1 MLDKSKIREEILSKR
16 RSLREKE
23 LRAMSKEIQ
32 KRLFFLPEF
41 QESRT
46 ISLYVDFDNEVRTKD
61 MIKDCIDKGKR
72 VVIPFIRSKDRA
84 IILSEVKD
92 IDKELEPSTF
102 GILEPAKG
110 YFRPV
115 PYNEIDT
122 VVVPGVAF
130 DAKGG
135 RLGYGGGYYD
145 RLLINV
151 NRKAHLIGLAF
162 EFQILKEVPQQ
173 SHDIVLES
181 IITEKR
187 IINCFS
193 NQN

>member
-1 MLDKSKIREEILSKR
+1 M
-16 RSLREKE
+16 
-23 LRAMSKEIQ
+23 
-32 KRLFFLPEF
+32 
-41 QESRT
+41 
-46 ISLYVDFDNEVRTKD
+46 YVDFDNEVRTKD

-110 YFRPV
+110 YLRPV

>member
-1 MLDKSKIREEILSKR
+1 MLDKSRIREEILSKR
-16 RSLREKE
+16 RSLNEKE
-23 LRAMSKEIQ
+23 LITMSREVQ
-32 KRLFFLPEF
+32 KRLFFLSGF

-46 ISLYVDFDNEVRTKD
+46 VSLYVDFDNEVMTKD
-61 MIKDCIDKGKR
+61 MIKDCINKGKR
-72 VVIPFIRSKDRA
+72 VVIPFIRSKDRS

-92 IDKELEPSTF
+92 IDKELKPSTF
-102 GILEPAKG
+102 GILEPARG
-110 YFRPV
+110 YLRPV
-115 PYNEIDT
+115 PCSEIDM

-145 RLLINV
+145 RLLTNV
-151 NRKAHLIGLAF
+151 NRTAHLIGLAF

-181 IITEKR
+181 IITEERVIK
-187 IINCFS
+187 CFL